1 MSRPSTGTLVIAVA
15 STLLIGTSACQ
26 KPADAPPAQN
36 ASVSQPDV
44 RDRTVER
51 RAVEAVIWGMPAVN
65 YDLMRQ
71 ASDSRSKGRGEPD
84 RLLVPT
90 AELEEPDA
98 HPQP

>member
-1 MSRPSTGTLVIAVA
+1 MLRAFVAGLALVGFAQQA
-15 STLLIGTSACQ
+15 SSQTFSADEL
-26 KPADAPPAQN
+26 A
-36 ASVSQPDV
+36 
-44 RDRTVER
+44 RRTIER
-51 RAVEAVIWGMPAVN
+51 RAVEAVIWGIPAVN

-71 ASDSRSKGRGEPD
+71 AAISQAKGRGEPD